1 MKRGIN
7 LMEKYFIECIEQ
19 AEVKKNMSLVIQG
32 NGLKHNSKETK
43 KDLDLL
49 QKQYLDLEEKR
60 RNWIPQIHDFHPS
73 NSTPSIFYGSNLFYL
88 YVIIMLLASLRVNP
102 LSVNA

>member
-1 MKRGIN
+1 
-7 LMEKYFIECIEQ
+7 MEKYFIECIEQ

-60 RNWIPQIHDFHPS
+60 RN
-73 NSTPSIFYGSNLFYL
+73 
-88 YVIIMLLASLRVNP
+88 
-102 LSVNA
+102 